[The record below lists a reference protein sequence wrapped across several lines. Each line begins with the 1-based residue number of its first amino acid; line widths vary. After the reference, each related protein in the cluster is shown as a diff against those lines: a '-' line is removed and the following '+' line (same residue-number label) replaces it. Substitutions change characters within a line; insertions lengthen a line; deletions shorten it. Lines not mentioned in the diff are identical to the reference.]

1 MAAMPV
7 VVVVQVV
14 LVVAALAVLVP
25 VVRGARQASAT
36 RARLARARTASGE
49 VVAVAEVDGQAVP
62 TVRYHVAGE
71 RLEAS
76 PRTPRPGKRY
86 LVGQPVDVRYD
97 PQEPAWMTVESV
109 QGDARVPRPRHAVA
123 SSVVA
128 GVLLVGAAALQLL
141 R

>member
-7 VVVVQVV
+7 VLVVQVV
-14 LVVAALAVLVP
+14 LVAAALALAVRLVL
-25 VVRGARQASAT
+25 GARGTAAT

-49 VVAVAEVDGQAVP
+49 VVAVADVGGQAVP
-62 TVRYHVAGE
+62 TVRYHVGGE
-71 RLEAS
+71 RLETS

-109 QGDARVPRPRHAVA
+109 QGDARVPRPPHAVA
-123 SSVVA
+123 TAVA
-128 GVLLVGAAALQLL
+128 AGALLAGAVALQLV